1 MRKINLIICFLIMFL
16 TPLFSQGGN
25 DIKISNGSLNLG
37 LKIHV
42 PYLFQNNMFFEVYSY
57 DISSNLTYK
66 NSIETGTEFVGIYLT
81 LGFDITN
88 NVTIEAFG
96 GIKGNKF
103 PYASSGITN
112 SFGNS
117 IKFYL
122 NSKKS
127 FYGLGTLLVEKF
139 IPSLPLD
146 KPGISNSKIIDTGMK
161 KFVGL
166 GAGACIWNKLSV
178 EISYFF
184 PLGNKYIYEVT
195 NYYTTPEVHKVTSI
209 GSLNINLNY
218 RWKI

>member
-1 MRKINLIICFLIMFL
+1 MYHICFKTIC
-16 TPLFSQGGN
+16 
-25 DIKISNGSLNLG
+25 
-37 LKIHV
+37 
-42 PYLFQNNMFFEVYSY
+42 FEVYSY

-122 NSKKS
+122 NSKKIILWA
-127 FYGLGTLLVEKF
+127 GH
-139 IPSLPLD
+139 I
-146 KPGISNSKIIDTGMK
+146 ISGKIYT
-161 KFVGL
+161 
-166 GAGACIWNKLSV
+166 
-178 EISYFF
+178 FF
-184 PLGNKYIYEVT
+184 AT
-195 NYYTTPEVHKVTSI
+195 
-209 GSLNINLNY
+209 
-218 RWKI
+218 